1 MFFPRS
7 PPHPTPAVS
16 LLRLPRRRTRR
27 WVGAMCATRTVGQ
40 WCAGVFSISLALPQ
54 SGARSQRK
62 PLWARC
68 FRRRGS
74 TARPLVAYGA
84 ISFGCGMYD
93 DDVLSTVASESE
105 DLLADTCG
113 SLPPGGHERRSSPS
127 YSELLEV
134 VTARVD
140 KLELDWE
147 VDPNLNWTTVS

>member
-1 MFFPRS
+1 
-7 PPHPTPAVS
+7 
-16 LLRLPRRRTRR
+16 
-27 WVGAMCATRTVGQ
+27 MCATRTVGQ
-40 WCAGVFSISLALPQ
+40 WCAGVFSISLALNRVQEVSENLFEPVVF
-54 SGARSQRK
+54 ADK
-62 PLWARC
+62 DL
-68 FRRRGS
+68 
-74 TARPLVAYGA
+74 RPAPEAYGA

>member
-74 TARPLVAYGA
+74 TARPGGLR
-84 ISFGCGMYD
+84 CNLLRLRHD